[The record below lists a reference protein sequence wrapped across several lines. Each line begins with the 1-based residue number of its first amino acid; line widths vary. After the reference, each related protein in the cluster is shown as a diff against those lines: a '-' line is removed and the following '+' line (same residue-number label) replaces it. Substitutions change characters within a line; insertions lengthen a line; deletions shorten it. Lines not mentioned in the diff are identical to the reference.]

1 MILTEDYLQ
10 SLLDQTMKRI
20 DAGPEYAVVLE
31 GSIAEGFGNSSSDI
45 DFLLIA
51 DSDAELPTMPS
62 LLFVDGRRVEV
73 RTRSVRQLSEQ
84 FDRVITAG
92 NRVSKL
98 DEDLLNRCQRMLR
111 SFPLRRRDLI
121 GKVKDQLP
129 FESFCDIMRRWWAHR
144 ARHCLRYAGALTV
157 LGQHEEARSWARAGL
172 TQGAK
177 SWAAGRGET
186 YLEPKWLSLQLDRA
200 GEEPVRDRYFE
211 LLSSPDADPASCV
224 EFAARIGITGCG
236 YQPERLT
243 VERVPGVTTWRT
255 GERTHVVRG
264 KEDVFALGADAA
276 KVWGSVVFG
285 RPLADVA
292 TTPEAGELI
301 ARFLRTGLVRL
312 SWRGAGTLVPALPL
326 AAPAG
331 PLSPPPSAVSPAVT
345 VGGAPVTGPG
355 AIDLLPLP
363 AKRFSASAMTLVWSN
378 VLIENARED
387 LTGALDRGQ
396 WRVAEVITR
405 RMVQVS
411 LRSLLSAYGV
421 NPLPPDDDLVRRLD
435 LLPGT
440 ALATTAR
447 ELESVRVG
455 SPEEGTDALERL
467 DTFVAGVR
475 AVTGAGLFPSSFDSA
490 DTWRSTLDIGYDWL
504 RLGAYLDADL
514 PLTEAQDL
522 LSSGGAQ
529 PHLSGGKA

>member
-1 MILTEDYLQ
+1 MILTEDQLQ
-10 SLLDQTMKRI
+10 ALLDTTMERI

-51 DSDAELPTMPS
+51 DSDADLPTMPS
-62 LLFVDGRRVEV
+62 VLFVDGRRVEV
-73 RTRSVRQLSEQ
+73 RTRSVRQLTQQ
-84 FDRVITAG
+84 FDRVIAAG
-92 NRVSKL
+92 NRVSTL

-111 SFPLRRRDLI
+111 SFPLRRKDLV
-121 GKVKDQLP
+121 GKIKDQLP
-129 FESFCDIMRRWWAHR
+129 FESFCAVMHKWWAHR
-144 ARHCLRYAGALTV
+144 ARHCLRHASALTV
-157 LGQHEEARSWARAGL
+157 LGQHEEALSWGRAGL
-172 TQGAK
+172 TQSMK
-177 SWAAGRGET
+177 SWAAGKGET

-200 GEEPVRDRYFE
+200 GEVSVRDRYFE
-211 LLSSPDADPASCV
+211 LISSADVGASDCV
-224 EFAARIGITGCG
+224 EFAARVGITGCT
-236 YQPERLT
+236 YEPERLT
-243 VERVPGVTTWRT
+243 VERAPGVTTWRT
-255 GERTHVVRG
+255 GARTHVVRG
-264 KEDVFALGADAA
+264 KQDVFALGANTA

-285 RPLADVA
+285 RPLAA
-292 TTPEAGELI
+292 PTPEAGAII
-301 ARFLRTGLVRL
+301 ARFLRLGLIRL

-331 PLSPPPSAVSPAVT
+331 PLSPPPSAAAPVLT
-345 VGGAPVTGPG
+345 VGGAPVTGVD

-363 AKRFSASAMTLVWSN
+363 AKRFGASAMTLVWSN
-378 VLIENARED
+378 VLIENAKED
-387 LTGALDRGQ
+387 LTGALDRQQ
-396 WRVAEVITR
+396 WRVAELVTR

-435 LLPGT
+435 LLPDTG
-440 ALATTAR
+440 LAAPAR
-447 ELESVRVG
+447 ELESVRV
-455 SPEEGTDALERL
+455 STPEEGRSALKRL
-467 DTFVAGVR
+467 EEFVAAVR
-475 AVTGAGLFPSSFDSA
+475 AITGAGLFPSSFDSA

-529 PHLSGGKA
+529 PHLTGGKT